1 MAVKIRLQRKGRKKA
16 PFYQIVIADAR
27 APRDGRFIE
36 KIGTYNP
43 LTVPA
48 TIELD
53 NKKALEWLNN
63 GAQPTDTVRAIL
75 RFKGVTYHKWLLDG
89 VRKGKVT
96 EDEAATRFDAFIAAK
111 EEATT
116 ARKTQVA
123 DKKRATVKAMDGV
136 AKPKA
141 VKVVEAPVVEEV
153 VEAAPEVVEEVVAV
167 AVEAPAPVVEVVVE
181 AAPVVEEVAVVETVV
196 EAAPV
201 VEEVA
206 VVETVVE
213 AAPVVEEVA
222 VVETVVE
229 AAPVVE
235 EVAVVE
241 TVVEAGLDQELLDA
255 GISEDDMTV
264 VSEPEAPA
272 E

>member
-48 TIELD
+48 TIEID
-53 NKKALEWLNN
+53 REKALQWLHN

-89 VRKGKVT
+89 VRKGKLT
-96 EDEAATRFDAFIAAK
+96 EDEATAKFEAFIAEK
-111 EEATT
+111 ESGIEK
-116 ARKTQVA
+116 RKTQVA
-123 DKKRATVKAMDGV
+123 EKKQAIVRAMDGV

-153 VEAAPEVVEEVVAV
+153 VEEAAPVVEEVVAV
-167 AVEAPAPVVEVVVE
+167 EAAPVVVE
-181 AAPVVEEVAVVETVV
+181 AAPVVEEVVAV

-201 VEEVA
+201 VEEV
-206 VVETVVE
+206 V
-213 AAPVVEEVA
+213 
-222 VVETVVE
+222 
-229 AAPVVE
+229 
-235 EVAVVE
+235 
-241 TVVEAGLDQELLDA
+241 VVEAGLDQELIDA
-255 GISEDDMTV
+255 GISEDNMTV
-264 VSEPEAPA
+264 VQDTEAAPEEEA
-272 E
+272 